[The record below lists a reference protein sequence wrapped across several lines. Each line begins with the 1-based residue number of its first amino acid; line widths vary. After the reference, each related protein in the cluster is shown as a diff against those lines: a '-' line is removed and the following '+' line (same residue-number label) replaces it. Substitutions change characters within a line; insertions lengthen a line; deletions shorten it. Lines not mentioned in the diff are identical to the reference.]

1 MSYGLERKTIEK
13 YFIAQWAAAT
23 PIGLDGQEFTPSI
36 DSVRITIGSGA
47 VLQGSIGRTANRK
60 DHMGNLTVSIFTD
73 GKKGSA
79 DPRGY
84 VETVINMLMEKTL
97 DNNGA
102 LITAHADAFLRFSP
116 PTRTGIMHPFVSAS
130 FKDAP
135 FHVTNVIAP
144 YVRYSTN

>member
-1 MSYGLERKTIEK
+1 MSYGDERKTIEK
-13 YFIAQWAAAT
+13 YFSTQWAAAT
-23 PIGLDGQEFTPSI
+23 PIGLDGQEFTPSV
-36 DSVRITIGSGA
+36 DSVRLTIGSGA
-47 VLQGSIGRTANRK
+47 VLQGSIGRSANRK

-79 DPRGY
+79 GPRGY
-84 VETVINMLMEKTL
+84 IETVINMLMEKTL

-102 LITAHADAFLRFSP
+102 VITAHADAFLRFSP

-135 FHVTNVIAP
+135 FHVTNIIAP
-144 YVRYSTN
+144 YTRYSTS